1 MSPRQ
6 STAKDRSQ
14 KPEWG
19 TGLAVRHQALSMLSW
34 GTTGRSDDKGLMI
47 IVKLNMSDGRKGSGH
62 GQEVLTNLQKDG
74 IAARLANNP
83 VVKFMS
89 IGLREV
95 TRGRATLILQHREE
109 LRNSM
114 GLLQGGIFGVLA
126 DVAGG
131 VALYSVLPD
140 PLKVVIP
147 TVEFKLNFLRPAK
160 GEDLIGRGRVVHS
173 GRQIAV
179 CQVEISSEEGELLA
193 TGIFTYMIKHLHE
206 A

>member
-1 MSPRQ
+1 
-6 STAKDRSQ
+6 
-14 KPEWG
+14 
-19 TGLAVRHQALSMLSW
+19 ML
-34 GTTGRSDDKGLMI
+34 DEKE
-47 IVKLNMSDGRKGSGH
+47 GSGH
-62 GQEVLTNLQKDG
+62 GQGKLTRLQKDG
-74 IAARLANNP
+74 IAAKLANNP

-95 TRGRATLILQHREE
+95 STGEATLTMKYRAE

-114 GLLQGGIFGVLA
+114 GLLQGGILGVLA

-131 VALYSVLPD
+131 VSLYSVLTD
-140 PLKVVIP
+140 PLQVVIP

-160 GEDLIGRGRVVHS
+160 GGDLIARGRVVHS

-179 CQVEISSEEGELLA
+179 CQVEISAEDGVLLA
-193 TGIFTYMIKHLHE
+193 TGIFTYMIKHVNKAESIGHK

>member
-1 MSPRQ
+1 
-6 STAKDRSQ
+6 
-14 KPEWG
+14 
-19 TGLAVRHQALSMLSW
+19 V
-34 GTTGRSDDKGLMI
+34 
-47 IVKLNMSDGRKGSGH
+47 NMTKGSGR
-62 GQEVLTNLQKDG
+62 GEGELSKLQKDG
-74 IAARLANNP
+74 IAAKLANNP
-83 VVKFMS
+83 IVNFMS

-95 TRGRATLILQHREE
+95 TSGEATLVLKHREE

-114 GLLQGGIFGVLA
+114 GLLQGGILGVLA

-131 VALYSVLPD
+131 VSLYSVLSD

-160 GEDLIGRGRVVHS
+160 GGDLVARGRVVHS

-179 CQVEISSEEGELLA
+179 CQVEIFSEDGVLLA
-193 TGIFTYMIKHLHE
+193 TGVFTYMIKHLKE

>member
-1 MSPRQ
+1 LWDKWRKNSRRLAANSHLASP
-6 STAKDRSQ
+6 SL
-14 KPEWG
+14 G
-19 TGLAVRHQALSMLSW
+19 HLGLRPSL
-34 GTTGRSDDKGLMI
+34 G
-47 IVKLNMSDGRKGSGH
+47 VKCEINMVDGKMGSGR
-62 GQEVLTNLQKDG
+62 GEGELSKLQKDG
-74 IAARLANNP
+74 IAAKLANNP
-83 VVKFMS
+83 IVNFMS

-95 TRGRATLILQHREE
+95 TSGEATLVLKHREE

-114 GLLQGGIFGVLA
+114 GLLQGGILGVLA

-131 VALYSVLPD
+131 VSLYSVLSD

-160 GEDLIGRGRVVHS
+160 GGDLAARGRVVHS

-179 CQVEISSEEGELLA
+179 CQVEIFSEDGGLLA
-193 TGIFTYMIKHLHE
+193 TGIFTYMIKHLDE